1 MKTYKSFTKEKEII
15 VAEKNAEF
23 QKAKITSSRDAAD
36 YIRQFYNTDI
46 EIYESFF
53 ILLMNKS
60 NNTIGFAKISS
71 GGVAVC
77 AVDVKLIA
85 KFAVDTLSSSIIL
98 AHNHPSGN
106 TQPSQNDIAL
116 TRTAKEALKLFDI
129 SVLDHVILTEDS
141 YYSFTDEGVM
151 P

>member
-1 MKTYKSFTKEKEII
+1 MKTYKSYTKEKEIV

-23 QKAKITSSRDAAD
+23 KKAKITSSRDAAD

-60 NNTIGFAKISS
+60 NNTIGFAKIGS

-85 KFAVDTLSSSIIL
+85 KFAVDTLASAVIF

-106 TQPSQNDIAL
+106 KQPSQNDISL
-116 TRTAKEALKLFDI
+116 TRTAKEALKLFDVN
-129 SVLDHVILTEDS
+129 VLDHVILTEDS